1 MKMKTNRLMAPLLA
15 TCLMLATVAHAQT
28 PPPLQDVNP
37 NRHPNIAAAQASIRQ
52 AYDAIS
58 AAQGANHDRLG
69 GHAER
74 AKRLLDEASAELK
87 AAALTANA
95 NGQ

>member
-1 MKMKTNRLMAPLLA
+1 MKTNRLMAPLLV

-37 NRHPNIAAAQASIRQ
+37 NRHMNIAVAQASIRQ

-58 AAQGANHDRLG
+58 AAQAANHDRLG
-69 GHAER
+69 GHATVRSACSTRR
-74 AKRLLDEASAELK
+74 AWSSRLPR
-87 AAALTANA
+87 
-95 NGQ
+95 

>member
-15 TCLMLATVAHAQT
+15 TCLMLATAAHAQT

-37 NRHPNIAAAQASIRQ
+37 NRHMNIAVAQASIRQ

-58 AAQGANHDRLG
+58 AAQAANHDRLG
-69 GHAER
+69 GHGDR

-87 AAALTANA
+87 AAALTAN
-95 NGQ
+95 GE